1 MQVKNSIIAL
11 SIFAGFTITSQP
23 TVAQDLP
30 SGMYVDKTE
39 NAIYFWNNAQKTACH
54 VVNPVQ
60 HRVFMNNGTQNQNGN
75 FSSANVDR
83 RGDCL
88 WTKGVY
94 EPPGEGKAF
103 FIMGR
108 SICHI
113 PTPGLHG
120 FLAQKFGV
128 KESSSFDIISRGLT
142 NKGICSTDQSLY

>member
-11 SIFAGFTITSQP
+11 SIFAGFVIMPQP
-23 TVAQDLP
+23 TVAQNLP
-30 SGMYVDKTE
+30 SGMYVDKAE
-39 NAIYFWNNAQKTACH
+39 NAIYYWDNTRKTACH

-60 HRVFMNNGTQNQNGN
+60 HRVFMNDGIQNQSGS
-75 FSSANVDR
+75 FSWANVVR
-83 RGDCL
+83 RGDCR
-88 WTKGVY
+88 WSNGVY

-103 FIMGR
+103 FIMGL